1 MKKRLMGCL
10 TALFLIAAP
19 YMAQAAT
26 ADYEKSAKAHP
37 FYQAI
42 IDVSKTMSGK
52 KLLEYLNARMQEDAT
67 RVPVVSLW
75 LRDNSINEDDGR
87 RLQSLYF
94 LSYAET
100 LTAMA
105 DGERESG
112 NPGAYRELLETAML
126 NFHIFEL
133 MATVDAARCQDQT
146 AGDAI
151 QSMMNQ
157 RYDIFRTAY
166 RTFPR
171 PIFDTIEKTALQHEE
186 KFLGRSP
193 NADICQMGKSYLI
206 DLSKAPG
213 VEKKTVDDPLQ
224 PGRKK
229 MILVPP
235 PGYVY
240 APGFVSDK
248 QWLAARKNALKEVTQ
263 EWAKRYKGAI
273 Q

>member
-1 MKKRLMGCL
+1 MQNRLLGCVTGL
-10 TALFLIAAP
+10 LLLASVHTA
-19 YMAQAAT
+19 QGAT
-26 ADYEKSAKAHP
+26 LDYEKSAKLHP

-42 IDVSKTMSGK
+42 LDVSRTMSGK
-52 KLLEYLNARMQEDAT
+52 KLLDYLNQRMQEDAT

-94 LSYAET
+94 LVYGET
-100 LTAMA
+100 LVAMA

-112 NPGAYRELLETAML
+112 NPGSYRELLETAML
-126 NFHIFEL
+126 NLHIFEL
-133 MATVDAARCQDQT
+133 MATIDAARCQDQT
-146 AGDAI
+146 AVAAI
-151 QSMMNQ
+151 RNMMNQ
-157 RYDIFRTAY
+157 RYGIFRTAY

-186 KFLGRSP
+186 KFLDRSP
-193 NADICQMGKSYLI
+193 NADICQMGKTYLI

-213 VEKKTVDDPLQ
+213 VEKRTIDDPLQ

-229 MILVPP
+229 MVLIPP

-248 QWLAARKNALKEVTQ
+248 QWLAARKTAIKEVTD
-263 EWAKRYKGAI
+263 EWAKRYKGALR
-273 Q
+273 